1 MLTRARRKW
10 LVVILAGS
18 LAVGIAYG
26 WKALGEASAVTTS
39 YSAAVEPRESL
50 AVDAYELLSGV
61 LFFRSTAE
69 RLVVGKATHRE
80 RLEALMEW
88 AHENVRPQYAAP
100 ERIVADNFLDIVR
113 RGYGYC
119 DQTAHVFAALAHF
132 AGYDAHLLF
141 LRAPDGVS
149 PHTVA
154 EVRVDA
160 HWVLVDP
167 WLGTLF
173 LDRGGELAAIADL
186 GTRASL
192 PQGYALLGS
201 RIDEG
206 HFRRATPFETFPYES
221 FSAFLAKVWSRV
233 ASKPV
238 ADIPDSTGRMG
249 KAATPAHPG
258 VANVPDATEL
268 RAEVLQMDGAR
279 RAHLEGRYDQ
289 AIAGYRK
296 LLAQRLP
303 SDMAE
308 SVRFFL
314 GLALLRLG
322 SADQAIVAFD
332 SALETVPR
340 TAWAPSVRYYRAEAK
355 LRTGDVEGAVVDLR
369 AAKIPSAARK
379 LVSLG
384 RSELP
389 R

>member
-18 LAVGIAYG
+18 LAVGVAYG

-61 LFFRSTAE
+61 PFFRSTAE
-69 RLVVGKATHRE
+69 RLVVGKGTHRE

-100 ERIVADNFLDIVR
+100 ERPVADNFLDIVR
-113 RGYGYC
+113 RGHGYC
-119 DQTAHVFAALAHF
+119 DQTAHVFSALAHF
-132 AGYDAHLLF
+132 AGYDAHLLY

-154 EVRVDA
+154 EVRVDT

-173 LDRGGELAAIADL
+173 LDRDGELAAVADL
-186 GTRASL
+186 GTRVSL
-192 PQGYALLGS
+192 PQGYALFGS
-201 RIDEG
+201 RIDVG

-221 FSAFLAKVWSRV
+221 FSAFLTQVWNKV

-238 ADIPDSTGRMG
+238 ADRPDSTGRMG
-249 KAATPAHPG
+249 EAATPAHPG

-268 RAEVLQMDGAR
+268 RAEFLQMDGAR

-296 LLAQRLP
+296 LQAQRLP
-303 SDMAE
+303 ADMAE

-314 GLALLRLG
+314 GLALLRFG

-332 SALETVPR
+332 SALEAAPQ
-340 TAWAPSVRYYRAEAK
+340 TAWAPSVLYYRAEAK
-355 LRTGDVEGAVVDLR
+355 LGTGDVEGAVVDLQ
-369 AAKIPSAARK
+369 AAKIPSAVRK